1 MMWSDLDR
9 RQVKHIIR
17 LNVHCRGKWREESVS
32 LGWIVCGDQVERVL
46 TFRVNFERDRFSF
59 IIFVDDREQM
69 IISFIESCAGKQVTS
84 YDI

>member
-1 MMWSDLDR
+1 M
-9 RQVKHIIR
+9 
-17 LNVHCRGKWREESVS
+17 
-32 LGWIVCGDQVERVL
+32 L

-69 IISFIESCAGKQVTS
+69 IISFIESGAGKQVTS